1 VAARRIGLLG
11 GECSG
16 KSTLAEDLALG
27 FPACVV
33 SERLRDFVDTMGR
46 NPHEHEQLGIMLE
59 QQAAEDALAARCP
72 HGLVIADSAPLM
84 IAVYS
89 VAYFNDSSLIG
100 PAVELA
106 RGYDLMLW
114 CDTDLPWLPDGIQ
127 RDGAEYRELE
137 DQIIG
142 QIIRTHLV
150 ASGVEIVRVSGS
162 REVRAQ
168 AAGRAWQLLAPYT
181 PT

>member
-1 VAARRIGLLG
+1 MLG

-16 KSTLAEDLALG
+16 KSTLAEDLALA

-33 SERLRDFVDTMGR
+33 TERLRDFVDTMGR
-46 NPHEHEQLGIMLE
+46 NPLEHEQLEIMLE

-72 HGLVIADSAPLM
+72 HRLVIADSAPLM

-89 VAYFNDSSLIG
+89 VVYFSDSSLIE
-100 PAVELA
+100 PAVALA

-114 CDTDLPWLPDGIQ
+114 CDTDLPWVPDGIQ
-127 RDGAEYRELE
+127 RDGAEYREIE
-137 DQIIG
+137 DRIIG
-142 QIIRTHLV
+142 EIVRTHL
-150 ASGVEIVRVSGS
+150 APSGVELIRVSGP
-162 REVRAQ
+162 REVRAR
-168 AAGRAWQLLAPYT
+168 AAGRAWQLLAPHT